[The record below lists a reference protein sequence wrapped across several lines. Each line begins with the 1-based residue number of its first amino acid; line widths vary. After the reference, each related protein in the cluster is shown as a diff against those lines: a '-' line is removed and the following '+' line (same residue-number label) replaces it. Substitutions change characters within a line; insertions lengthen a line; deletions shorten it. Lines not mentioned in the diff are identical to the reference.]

1 MSSKEATGSH
11 KSCPSLLKMVSTHLK
26 EKNSQHSKVFGG
38 VSFILIFFS
47 FYFSLKI
54 SEFMAKTNNQIV
66 HITLKYQGSGKQ
78 SGPNG
83 PLVFF
88 IELMCEL
95 TKEQTQNNASVWD
108 KV

>member
-1 MSSKEATGSH
+1 
-11 KSCPSLLKMVSTHLK
+11 
-26 EKNSQHSKVFGG
+26 
-38 VSFILIFFS
+38 
-47 FYFSLKI
+47 
-54 SEFMAKTNNQIV
+54 MAKTNNQIV

-88 IELMCEL
+88 FIELMCEL